1 MSNLLDIF
9 QLGITTKEGL
19 FLSNEYLEF
28 LFKIST
34 LEDKLLAAL
43 FALLKETSK
52 DIRLELFR
60 RNMPKSKGTMLNQY
74 CSGLVEDLYRVLWLN
89 FNQIDIQNAKTCNQ
103 NCYPTSWKRKL
114 SNTNATDFGSHFS
127 ESRRR
132 NDFIQFLT
140 ITEVAWKESQ
150 QSSHICDP
158 ELPSPTTMIEYLTR
172 YRDAIS
178 ETDKGYKKLTKA
190 IKYFEKLSAD

>member
-52 DIRLELFR
+52 DVRLEVFR
-60 RNMPKSKGTMLNQY
+60 RNMPKSKGTMLDIY
-74 CSGLVEDLYRVLWLN
+74 CASLIEDLYQNLKSIYNLIDSKNLMR
-89 FNQIDIQNAKTCNQ
+89 NQS
-103 NCYPTSWKRKL
+103 CYPASWKRKL
-114 SNTNATDFGSHFS
+114 SNTNSCYFGLYYS
-127 ESRRR
+127 ESRSRQ
-132 NDFIQFLT
+132 DFIQLLT
-140 ITEVAWKESQ
+140 ITEVVWVESK
-150 QSSHICDP
+150 QSSHTCDT
-158 ELPSPTTMIEYLTR
+158 ELPSPTTTIDYLTH

-190 IKYFEKLSAD
+190 IKYFEKLSAN